1 VIAYVEVLPWDAPR
15 EQWLAARR
23 EGIGASDIAA
33 VLGISPWES
42 PASLWYR
49 KRGELDEQSE
59 TDLTLRGHRLEPVV
73 ADWFAEA
80 HPEFAVVGRCGLVRS
95 LERPWQLATPDRLLC
110 ESDVDSARIE
120 PVAPLEVK
128 TVFDWTGWGEPGTDD
143 IPVHIRAQVLWQM
156 DTLGLRSA
164 FVAVFGGGLVYREYE
179 VGYSTEDVLLMREAG
194 EKFWQSVLNN
204 ERPELDAHDAT
215 TSALKE
221 LHPDI
226 EDVDVEVDPE
236 LAAEYVAARA
246 LFTVAE
252 DRKKAAENLLR
263 DAIGDGRRA
272 VCNGIRVATRSVYDQ
287 DSFDSRRFRED
298 HPGLATSYLSKITI
312 NKLIPPRKKA
322 EK

>member
-1 VIAYVEVLPWDAPR
+1 VTAYVEVLPWDAPR

-23 EGIGASDIAA
+23 EGVGASDIAA

-73 ADWFAEA
+73 ADWFTEA
-80 HPEFAVVGRCGLVRS
+80 HPEFDFRYSGLVRS
-95 LERPWQLATPDRLLC
+95 TERPWQLATPDRLLL
-110 ESDVDSARIE
+110 EASDNSYD
-120 PVAPLEVK
+120 PVAVLEVK

-179 VGYSTEDVLLMREAG
+179 VGYSTDDVLLMREAG
-194 EKFWQSVLNN
+194 EKFWQSVVNN

-215 TSALKE
+215 TTALKQ

-226 EDVDVEVDPE
+226 EDVDVEIPSTLAYAYEKARDNFE
-236 LAAEYVAARA
+236 AAEAAYDEA
-246 LFTVAE
+246 
-252 DRKKAAENLLR
+252 KNWLR

-272 VCNGIRVATRSVYDQ
+272 VCQGQRIATRSVYDQ

-312 NKLIPPRKKA
+312 NKLIPPRKQAPK
-322 EK
+322 